1 MYRTLVLLLFFFF
14 PLSSLLAVGTA
25 CPVQTTQLC
34 RSGRAHLKPF
44 FALMYRTLWPIVVH
58 LHLISRSSSCWP
70 LLRQSGLFWT
80 TSHFPHFSRVETQR
94 EVDSSR
100 RAQRNLP
107 VRSSRAPEKVRSVSL
122 QPQGACLPGRR
133 AFAVFPEVHWQPWLT
148 PLLAAL
154 VGCLVSRTKNPK
166 K

>member
-1 MYRTLVLLLFFFF
+1 MSSSSSSSFHFQASWQLAR
-14 PLSSLLAVGTA
+14 PALSKPPSCAV
-25 CPVQTTQLC
+25 C